1 MKSATAFYIEGYINQ
16 NTVATA
22 TLTYEL
28 DGCATTRTFKIDG
41 TDKKIVCIPT
51 SLGSLGKESLGKQKL
66 GGQNNGS
73 IQDLPPKFRVIKTFN
88 NKDFFESSVSL
99 EVFGT
104 DNRLEL
110 LAFGLNAVA
119 SSQEPVSIKQ

>member
-1 MKSATAFYIEGYINQ
+1 M
-16 NTVATA
+16 
-22 TLTYEL
+22 
-28 DGCATTRTFKIDG
+28 
-41 TDKKIVCIPT
+41 
-51 SLGSLGKESLGKQKL
+51 GSLGKESLGKQKL